1 LSDLFVLGHDSR
13 KFWTERLIGVGLGPT
28 AWLNIE
34 FSAAFPVFGTG
45 HQAPGLAVFFVA
57 RHPPFARGKEFHGA
71 NGAEYH
77 NRHHIPNVLRH
88 DVGDKKV
95 DVRSG
100 VGSALDVAA
109 GMEAVSILAVAV
121 RRLHLHA
128 PGTGAVVE
136 DEIVA
141 VALSPGL
148 GDGEAEGGGFVE
160 EGGFGDLSAALG
172 GQAGVGWIALT
183 AAERT
188 TAAARG

>member
-1 LSDLFVLGHDSR
+1 MLNVNFAAAAAVLR
-13 KFWTERLIGVGLGPT
+13 TR
-28 AWLNIE
+28 
-34 FSAAFPVFGTG
+34 
-45 HQAPGLAVFFVA
+45 HQAPGLAVFLVA
-57 RHPPFARGKEFHGA
+57 RHPPFARGKEFHRA
-71 NGAEYH
+71 DGAEQR
-77 NRHHIPNVLRH
+77 NRDHIPDVLRH
-88 DVGDKKV
+88 DVADEEVNLAG
-95 DVRSG
+95 G
-100 VGSALDVAA
+100 VGPALDVAA
-109 GMEAVSILAVAV
+109 GMEGVSIFAVAV

-172 GQAGVGWIALT
+172 GQASVGWIALT
-183 AAERT
+183 AAGGA